1 MRVEIRADSVHIEG
15 YVNAVDRDSR
25 PIPSP
30 KGRFI
35 ERIRPKTFEKSL
47 KRSPNVELR
56 FNHRQDRVLGST
68 GTGELTLYEDNI
80 GLRAK
85 CIVTDPE
92 VMEKARKKELRGW
105 SFGFCVN
112 KDKWEDAENGMQR
125 RYLEDI
131 DLSEVSILDRTPA
144 YVATSIEQRGDD
156 ESVIEKRSIEDVSEV
171 IDAGE
176 KVKEKEQE
184 KRDLL
189 SVQKCEA
196 EYLKMKGGFYNGE
209 NF

>member
-1 MRVEIRADSVHIEG
+1 MIIQLPWIESLDTL
-15 YVNAVDRDSR
+15 NLPND
-25 PIPSP
+25 
-30 KGRFI
+30 
-35 ERIRPKTFEKSL
+35 FE
-47 KRSPNVELR
+47 
-56 FNHRQDRVLGST
+56 DRVKESFGKFTRETNKDYTHEDKL
-68 GTGELTLYEDNI
+68 LY
-80 GLRAK
+80 
-85 CIVTDPE
+85 IVTDPE

-196 EYLKMKGGFYNGE
+196 EYLKMKGGFYNEE